1 MTTGDLGQAPP
12 AETPEDKE
20 TTEKQQAL
28 ASELRQMA
36 AQGGGSADAKKRKAM
51 FADAEEGQ
59 KKAATEDPAAAE
71 RAKGMAA
78 DFLDQMQQP
87 ASEPAAAA
95 PAAVAPMGAP
105 AGRGRGVDVKPAW
118 MTTVRCLLTLVLPT
132 RSPDRRIVAAG

>member
-1 MTTGDLGQAPP
+1 
-12 AETPEDKE
+12 
-20 TTEKQQAL
+20 
-28 ASELRQMA
+28 
-36 AQGGGSADAKKRKAM
+36 M

-59 KKAATEDPAAAE
+59 KKAATEDPAATE

-87 ASEPAAAA
+87 ASEAAAAA
-95 PAAVAPMGAP
+95 PAATPMGAP